1 MLCVCKRMKFYRY
14 INSLGGWVCVCM
26 LLTITER
33 AWVKGET
40 IARVLDFAES
50 CQVCSLLFKKKSPP
64 RGAIS

>member
-1 MLCVCKRMKFYRY
+1 MNFDRY
-14 INSLGGWVCVCM
+14 INSLGRWVYACM

-40 IARVLDFAES
+40 IAGLLDFAES
-50 CQVCSLLFKKKSPP
+50 CQVSPLLFSKKSPP